1 MGIDLHARAV
11 SDSKKI
17 HNGTLGVG
25 GFNVSMT
32 FSSSNGEDFQTIQ
45 CLYNDTSLV
54 FNPDTGMPMIGSK
67 IGFSFHQS
75 ELTIWDGTS
84 SLKGWII
91 EFANGAGQT
100 IKAEINSPMPDRS
113 FGDVAGTATI
123 ISGHGV

>member
-25 GFNVSMT
+25 GSNVSMT
-32 FSSSNGEDFQTIQ
+32 FTSSNGTDVETIQ

-75 ELTIWDGTS
+75 ELTIWDGAS

-91 EFANGAGQT
+91 EFINGADQT

-123 ISGHGV
+123 ISGHEV